1 MPLLSNLLNISS
13 FLNMNLIWTA
23 TKTIASVTF
32 QNQYLLIR
40 LFSIYFFVL
49 LFMIYSVLSW
59 SFFEF
64 NLEDDSFVISFLRG
78 ILYQKDRF
86 EKKDDWTIRGS
97 YSRSHTINTGKP
109 SYLVKRRKEKIDISQ
124 HSYSQRS
131 IPLNCWFLHVT

>member
-64 NLEDDSFVISFLRG
+64 NLEDDSFVISFLWDV
-78 ILYQKDRF
+78 LYQKDRF
-86 EKKDDWTIRGS
+86 ERKDDWTIRGS

>member
-1 MPLLSNLLNISS
+1 MSLLSNLPNISS
-13 FLNMNLIWTA
+13 FLNKNLIWTA

-32 QNQYLLIR
+32 PNQYLLIR

-59 SFFEF
+59 SFLEF
-64 NLEDDSFVISFLRG
+64 HLEDDSFVISFLWDV
-78 ILYQKDRF
+78 LYQKDRF
-86 EKKDDWTIRGS
+86 ERKDDWTIRGS

-109 SYLVKRRKEKIDISQ
+109 SYLVKRWNEKIDISQ